1 MFAEDQKLSI
11 PYNKGSEFTF
21 LNLETRKSIEEGK
34 SSNLSIDCPDKGK
47 ISLVKNGLLFNQ
59 SDLKP
64 IDADICMDNIS
75 GVDYNG
81 LMEDIMNVD
90 D

>member
-1 MFAEDQKLSI
+1 MFADDHKRSI
-11 PYNKGSEFTF
+11 PYNKGLEFTF

-34 SSNLSIDCPDKGK
+34 SSNQSIDCPDKGK
-47 ISLVKNGLLFNQ
+47 VSLVKNGLLNNQ
-59 SDLKP
+59 NDLKP

-81 LMEDIMNVD
+81 LMEDIMNVED
-90 D
+90 